1 MVKKKLIF
9 AIITII
15 LIGSLFACG
24 TNSDNEE
31 NDTNQEETSSKQA
44 EKEQNNSEN
53 WFANL
58 KTTDINGN
66 EVTSDLFAEKEL
78 TLINVWATFCNPC
91 ISEIPELEKL
101 YQEGEIGV
109 VGLLVDTTSEKLIEG
124 LTEEEKELGL
134 EIIELTKATYP
145 QILVSK
151 EMLETDFINLQ
162 AFPTTYIVDKNGNF
176 VGKKLEG
183 AKDKENWLEVIK
195 ERMNLLEEMG
205 K

>member
-151 EMLETDFINLQ
+151 EMLETDFINLR

>member
-1 MVKKKLIF
+1 MVKKKLLF

-31 NDTNQEETSSKQA
+31 NDTNQAETSSKQA

-151 EMLETDFINLQ
+151 EMLETDFINLR

>member
-1 MVKKKLIF
+1 MVKKKLLF

-31 NDTNQEETSSKQA
+31 NDTNQAETSSKQA

-151 EMLETDFINLQ
+151 EMLETDFINLR

-183 AKDKENWLEVIK
+183 AKDKENWLEVIR

>member
-151 EMLETDFINLQ
+151 EMLETDFINLR

-176 VGKKLEG
+176 VGEKLEG